1 MQTKQMTLPLDLHRC
16 KPPTVPVRKRR
27 ARRYYGKAPIQL
39 KLVIVI
45 KLEASFWTC
54 SKTGHSRTIQSQWGS
69 KQRELNRRQTVNNS
83 YMRILKAKAVRL
95 IHTLSRKLK
104 QTLSFA

>member
-16 KPPTVPVRKRR
+16 KPPTVPVKKRR

-45 KLEASFWTC
+45 KLEANFWTC
-54 SKTGHSRTIQSQWGS
+54 SKAAPSRTIQNQWGS
-69 KQRELNRRQTVNNS
+69 KQSELNRSQTVNHS
-83 YMRILKAKAVRL
+83 YMRILKSKAVRL
-95 IHTLSRKLK
+95 IHTLFRKLK